1 MTVQE
6 CYELMEA
13 DYEDTLSRM
22 MKVER
27 IEKFLGLFLQDD
39 SFADLERC
47 MNEGDV
53 DMAFRAA
60 HTLKGVAANVGLTK
74 LFQSSVEIT
83 EALRAKNI
91 NLAKELFPNV
101 KADYEQTVSAIHKLQ
116 EG

>member
-27 IEKFLGLFLQDD
+27 IEKFLQDE